1 MAELFRYED
10 TWTHEKATCP
20 CVRCRGFQPGH
31 KYSPGAVEKHG
42 AYKTV
47 LTLAPEAAELADI
60 VREHMPVQSPAFE
73 GTLQSYC
80 ILLARINRAHA
91 ALEKVEADKEAG
103 LVADGEEPLATLRD
117 DLRKWTSSSLK
128 YAIQLGLTPMSAS
141 AIARNIGNERTAATG
156 RPLTQQELKGVSID
170 KLRDVKA
177 AIEAALRPE
186 PYIDAE

>member
-1 MAELFRYED
+1 LKLVGEAE
-10 TWTHEKATCP
+10 
-20 CVRCRGFQPGH
+20 
-31 KYSPGAVEKHG
+31 
-42 AYKTV
+42 
-47 LTLAPEAAELADI
+47 ELAALL
-60 VREHMPVQSPAFE
+60 RPLMPVQAPSFE
-73 GTLQSYC
+73 GTLQTYC
-80 ILLARINRAHA
+80 ILLVRINRGNRELEREEA
-91 ALEKVEADKEAG
+91 A
-103 LVADGEEPLATLRD
+103 VAAGEEEFKARCLGD